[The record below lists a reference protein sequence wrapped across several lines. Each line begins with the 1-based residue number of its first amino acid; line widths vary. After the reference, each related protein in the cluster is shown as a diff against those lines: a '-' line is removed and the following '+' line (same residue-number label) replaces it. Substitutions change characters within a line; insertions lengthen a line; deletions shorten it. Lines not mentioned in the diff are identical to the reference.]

1 MKHDSV
7 GLKVLFKKI
16 LLRRYLLR
24 TDHWR
29 NWFQIQ
35 LIQLFLRE
43 SKIPIRQIGE
53 GYGSWAVPVQSYS
66 ASDLVILVG
75 VGEDVSLDT
84 FFAELGCKTILCDP
98 TPRAIKHA
106 KEKLSRFE
114 NVDIIEK
121 GIWTSPGKFKFYLP
135 KDSDHVSLSIVNL
148 QNTSDFL
155 ELEVTTIPNLLD
167 SLHSKNPTVLKLD
180 IEGAAYL
187 VLLDLFN
194 KGIYPQNVLVDLESS
209 ITTLELLNLL
219 FKFRKL
225 GYNLLWSINRDC
237 LFVRNLD
244 LNLV

>member
-1 MKHDSV
+1 MIFDSV
-7 GLKVLFKKI
+7 RIRLLFKKI
-16 LLRRYLLR
+16 LRRRYLLN

-35 LIQLFLRE
+35 LIQLFLRQTN
-43 SKIPIRQIGE
+43 IPIRQIGE
-53 GYGSWAVPVQSYS
+53 GYGSWAVPEQSYS
-66 ASDLVILVG
+66 EADLVILVG

-106 KEKLSRFE
+106 KEKLSRFG
-114 NVDIIEK
+114 NVEIIEE
-121 GIWTSPGKFKFYLP
+121 GIWTSPGKIKFYLP
-135 KDSDHVSLSIVNL
+135 KDSEHISLSIVNL
-148 QNTSDFL
+148 QNTSDFI
-155 ELEVTTIPNLLD
+155 ELEVTTIPNLLARFC
-167 SLHSKNPTVLKLD
+167 SKEPLILKLD

-187 VLLDLFN
+187 VLLDLFE

-209 ITTLELLNLL
+209 ITTPELLYLL

-225 GYNLLWSINRDC
+225 GYNLSWNINRDC